1 MKIIKKLF
9 IKNYKDVENEK
20 VRAKYGIV
28 AGVYGIFTNLILFTG
43 KIIVGL
49 VSSSMSIIADAFNN
63 LSDMASSVITIL
75 GFHLASKPADEKH
88 PYGHARYEYLSSLL
102 IACIIL
108 VIGFLLLKNSVIK
121 IINKDIT
128 NIDYFTLIVLF
139 ISVLLK
145 LFQMLVYKDFAKATK
160 SKTLSLS
167 AVDSR
172 NDIIT
177 TIVVIVSSLIIYF
190 FKDIPFSVD
199 GITGV
204 ILSVF
209 IIINSVNL
217 VKDTISPLLGE
228 RADKTLTDDIKKFI
242 TSYDGVYGIH
252 DLMIHN
258 YGEKIN
264 FTTVH
269 VEVSSNEDIMDSHE
283 LVDKIERDFKVKFGG
298 VLTVHMDPIE
308 LDNKEVNDL
317 RIRIMDI
324 LGKIDPRFSLHDL
337 RIVSGKNSTNVI
349 FDIVIPFSQNKVT
362 KEYIIEKIDSG
373 INTGTKHYNLVVN
386 FDNE

>member
-1 MKIIKKLF
+1 MSVNASTSRSIS
-9 IKNYKDVENEK
+9 
-20 VRAKYGIV
+20 
-28 AGVYGIFTNLILFTG
+28 IFTNLILFTG

-121 IINKDIT
+121 IIIKDIT